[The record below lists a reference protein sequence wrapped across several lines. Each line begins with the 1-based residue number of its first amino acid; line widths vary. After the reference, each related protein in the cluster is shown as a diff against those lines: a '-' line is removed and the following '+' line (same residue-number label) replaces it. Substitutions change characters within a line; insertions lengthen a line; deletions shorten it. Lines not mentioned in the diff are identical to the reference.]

1 MTRRTWTRRILL
13 AFVLVT
19 IGFALGRQTA
29 PQPASRDDSAFPGPP
44 AVEGTSPQV
53 VVYSVHMTFRCWE
66 CNQIEHL
73 TRELLDEEFAAEQ
86 ASGLITYRSVDYM
99 QDADFARRYN
109 IAASTV
115 VVARF
120 AGGRELGHQ
129 RLDEVWTKSRD
140 REEFLR
146 YVRDAIESQVR
157 ELRRETAG

>member
-29 PQPASRDDSAFPGPP
+29 PQGGSPAADPELREVARGSR
-44 AVEGTSPQV
+44 QV
-53 VVYSVHMTFRCWE
+53 VVYSAHMTFRCWE
-66 CNQIEHL
+66 CNQIEIL
-73 TRELLDEEFAAEQ
+73 TRQLLDEEFAAEQ
-86 ASGLITYRSVDYM
+86 ASGLIAFRSVDYM
-99 QDADFARRYN
+99 QDAEFARRYD

-140 REEFLR
+140 PQEFLR
-146 YVRDAIESQVR
+146 YVKGAIESQL
-157 ELRRETAG
+157 EDLRREAAG